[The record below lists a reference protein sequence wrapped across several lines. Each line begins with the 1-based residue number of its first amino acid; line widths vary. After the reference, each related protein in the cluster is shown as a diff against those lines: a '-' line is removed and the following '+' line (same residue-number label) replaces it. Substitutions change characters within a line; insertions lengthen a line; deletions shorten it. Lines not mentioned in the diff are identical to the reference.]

1 MARSRQTTSTYAVT
15 EEAIHKRVIQYLDS
29 VLPPESLYHHSPNEG
44 VRHVNYK
51 LKLKAM
57 GCQSGWPDL
66 ELFIS
71 PSNFLPGVQPAAI
84 FLELKRKH
92 GGNVS
97 DNQKRIGANLQALGC
112 YWTVARSVAQV
123 HEFLSELI
131 VLRNAAVAV
140 AIIEAEQKGEGH
152 E

>member
-1 MARSRQTTSTYAVT
+1 MARSRRTTSTFAAT

-57 GCQSGWPDL
+57 GFQSGWPDL
-66 ELFIS
+66 ELFL
-71 PSNFLPGVQPAAI
+71 PADAFLPGVPAAPVFI
-84 FLELKRKH
+84 ELKRKR

-112 YWTVARSVAQV
+112 YWTVARSVEQV
-123 HEFLSELI
+123 HEFLTGMVL
-131 VLRNAAVAV
+131 LRNEAVAV
-140 AIIEAEQKGEGH
+140 AMIQSEREGE
-152 E
+152 